1 MPKLNYVYVVVKTE
15 IKKNPFLFS
24 KKTKKH
30 SGSFSEYLS
39 VVYLYCT
46 KVKLTGKIS
55 IEK

>member
-15 IKKNPFLFS
+15 IEKNPFLFS